1 MRSDLYANMMLAES
15 VAIQFTN
22 DDEAED
28 YILNNPDAIA
38 TVVENRVVMSTF
50 YGSDYGFD

>member
-1 MRSDLYANMMLAES
+1 MRSDLYANMMRVES

-22 DDEAED
+22 DADAED
-28 YILNNPDAIA
+28 YVLGNPDAIA